1 MLKQGIMAGLGLTA
15 LVAVAFAVAPAQG
28 APEKSGPRKALILT
42 RPAGG
47 SFFTPA
53 SADPR
58 LAAIY
63 ARSTAVDNAGFR
75 FTPAN
80 SGKRRALTV
89 AVRAASMRPAAPA
102 VRDRTQP
109 IEGTASIGIAP
120 VAYSLGAA
128 VGWKRFALSGD
139 VSRVNTG
146 ALPGGREA
154 ADLGISYN
162 AKKWSSR
169 VQVSA
174 ERPMGSAPRTISGG
188 ESYSLD
194 VASSYRLTRNLDVTA
209 GVRYR
214 SDRDRL
220 QALPDQRRDS
230 QAVYVGTSV
239 RF

>member
-1 MLKQGIMAGLGLTA
+1 MLKQGIMAGFGMAA
-15 LVAVAFAVAPAQG
+15 LAAVAFAVTPAQS
-28 APEKSGPRKALILT
+28 APEKAVARKAVSQ
-42 RPAGG
+42 PSPF
-47 SFFTPA
+47 SFFTPS

-63 ARSTAVDNAGFR
+63 ARTAVVSNTKFR
-75 FTPAN
+75 FTPAVT
-80 SGKRRALTV
+80 GKPRALTV
-89 AVRAASMRPAAPA
+89 AVRAAS
-102 VRDRTQP
+102 VRTTPVVKDSTQP
-109 IEGTASIGIAP
+109 TAGTASVGIAP

-139 VSRVNTG
+139 VSRVDTG

-174 ERPMGSAPRTISGG
+174 ERPVGSAPHTISGG
-188 ESYSLD
+188 ERYSLD

-220 QALPDQRRDS
+220 QATPDQRRDS